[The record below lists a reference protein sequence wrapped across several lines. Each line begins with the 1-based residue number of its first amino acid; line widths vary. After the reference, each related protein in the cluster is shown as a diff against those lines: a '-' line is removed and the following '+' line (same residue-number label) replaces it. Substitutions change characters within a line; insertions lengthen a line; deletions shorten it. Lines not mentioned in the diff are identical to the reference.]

1 MLFMYP
7 FCKWLSGHSKC
18 DALNRFL
25 RACPEYHSGRLALF
39 LNNPKQ
45 SNILYQ
51 HFLLTVLS
59 VHSFKPLSS
68 NELVWTQPLQSSE
81 DVAVRWYV
89 KRSIQTLYT
98 IFYDTQS
105 FDWLISKRTFRQM
118 SNCSF
123 SSQFLHLLECSFHFG
138 CGSQIWT
145 DDLRVMSPT
154 SYRAA
159 PSRDIYCL
167 LMATSIVYH
176 SFRRMSIRFLKN
188 NVFLSC

>member
-1 MLFMYP
+1 MYP

-51 HFLLTVLS
+51 QFLLTVLS
-59 VHSFKPLSS
+59 VHSFNPLSS
-68 NELVWTQPLQSSE
+68 NELVWTQPMQSSE
-81 DVAVRWYV
+81 DVAVRWYM

-105 FDWLISKRTFRQM
+105 FD
-118 SNCSF
+118 
-123 SSQFLHLLECSFHFG
+123 
-138 CGSQIWT
+138 
-145 DDLRVMSPT
+145 
-154 SYRAA
+154 
-159 PSRDIYCL
+159 
-167 LMATSIVYH
+167 
-176 SFRRMSIRFLKN
+176 
-188 NVFLSC
+188 

>member
-25 RACPEYHSGRLALF
+25 RTCPEYHSGRLALF

-105 FDWLISKRTFRQM
+105 FD
-118 SNCSF
+118 
-123 SSQFLHLLECSFHFG
+123 
-138 CGSQIWT
+138 
-145 DDLRVMSPT
+145 
-154 SYRAA
+154 
-159 PSRDIYCL
+159 
-167 LMATSIVYH
+167 
-176 SFRRMSIRFLKN
+176 
-188 NVFLSC
+188 